1 MDIVVVVVLVLVV
14 VQDEYRSY
22 AAFRLARI
30 LFTKFGDP

>member
-1 MDIVVVVVLVLVV
+1 MDIVVVVVVVL